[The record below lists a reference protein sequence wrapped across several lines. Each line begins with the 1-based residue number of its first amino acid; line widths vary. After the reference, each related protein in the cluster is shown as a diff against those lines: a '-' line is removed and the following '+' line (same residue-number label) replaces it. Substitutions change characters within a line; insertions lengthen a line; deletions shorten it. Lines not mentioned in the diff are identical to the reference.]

1 MFIQSTIQSTTKLAL
16 SYCASSCGENEAG
29 FFVTSVVLLFL
40 VAIEQILYKR
50 E

>member
-1 MFIQSTIQSTTKLAL
+1 MF
-16 SYCASSCGENEAG
+16 CSSCGEKIVEAG
-29 FFVTSVVLLFL
+29 FFVKSVVLLFL